1 MLGDS
6 SLSLI
11 VNKHLSVKFSVT
23 LMLDTRPP
31 DGVLPVDTEV
41 KSALVA
47 AF

>member
-11 VNKHLSVKFSVT
+11 VNKHLSMKFSVT
-23 LMLDTRPP
+23 LTLDTRPP
-31 DGVLPVDTEV
+31 AAVLPVDSEV
-41 KSALVA
+41 KSAVVA